1 LLPKYNIF
9 ILQYLQ
15 FIITK
20 KKEKEKGQKKKKEKS
35 LQKRNNL
42 SA

>member
-20 KKEKEKGQKKKKEKS
+20 KKEKEKGQKEKERKKPTKKK
-35 LQKRNNL
+35 
-42 SA
+42 